1 MALSGSGKELAVV
14 IAASQRETNP
24 NQTGDK
30 SLCVYSV
37 ATGDLVHRC
46 WSTDTTENN
55 TFFFE
60 GATSRDS

>member
-1 MALSGSGKELAVV
+1 
-14 IAASQRETNP
+14 
-24 NQTGDK
+24 
-30 SLCVYSV
+30 V